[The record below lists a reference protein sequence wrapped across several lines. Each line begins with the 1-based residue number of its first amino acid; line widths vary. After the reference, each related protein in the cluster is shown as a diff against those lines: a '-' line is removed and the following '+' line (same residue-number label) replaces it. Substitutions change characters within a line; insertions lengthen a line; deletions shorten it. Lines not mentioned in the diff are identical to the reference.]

1 MTRQLSSAIM
11 AVAIFS
17 SATSDSYNY
26 RPYISTNLA
35 KATMVEVVD
44 VIEEKCDGSG
54 WIIHGDGH
62 RTPCPGCE
70 ACQKKSTDNT
80 LEDCPDGKC
89 PTPSTPSL
97 HPQPRKR
104 GLLKRIFRK

>member
-1 MTRQLSSAIM
+1 MTRQLSSVIM

-54 WIIHGDGH
+54 WIIQGDGH
-62 RTPCPGCE
+62 KTECPGCSKCINPTIDIPE
-70 ACQKKSTDNT
+70 SEPEQCV
-80 LEDCPDGKC
+80 ERKC
-89 PTPSTPSL
+89 PPAQSK
-97 HPQPRKR
+97 PQRK
-104 GLLKRIFRK
+104 GLLKRIFRR